1 LTDQIRDRRPKR
13 PCRLNAW
20 AGATLAIAAAV
31 AFAFSTVLARIAY
44 GGGSNATTVASLRFC
59 VPVVVLAFWFWAS
72 RRSLALSRKGVA
84 IACLMGAL
92 TATYSLALLSAVSIV
107 PIAQGILIFYLFP
120 VVLTVILVLLRW
132 EKLNFK
138 ILASIGLAV
147 AGLALTLNPQASSL
161 KLEGLILAFGAAFGF
176 ALVIALSS
184 YGSRQ
189 NDARL
194 MTLYMSGIAA
204 ATLMIF
210 SATEGQFLLPSTG
223 TGWLGFIGSAASYTF
238 ALIAFFVAIPLIG
251 PMRVSLLAYAE
262 PLTTAVLGALFLGE
276 SLAWPQVVGIGL
288 TVSALVG
295 VTMVTSGSS

>member
-1 LTDQIRDRRPKR
+1 
-13 PCRLNAW
+13 
-20 AGATLAIAAAV
+20 
-31 AFAFSTVLARIAY
+31 
-44 GGGSNATTVASLRFC
+44 
-59 VPVVVLAFWFWAS
+59 
-72 RRSLALSRKGVA
+72 
-84 IACLMGAL
+84 MGAL

-147 AGLALTLNPQASSL
+147 AGLALALNPQASSL

-204 ATLMIF
+204 A
-210 SATEGQFLLPSTG
+210 
-223 TGWLGFIGSAASYTF
+223 
-238 ALIAFFVAIPLIG
+238 AFNN
-251 PMRVSLLAYAE
+251 
-262 PLTTAVLGALFLGE
+262 LFRN
-276 SLAWPQVVGIGL
+276 
-288 TVSALVG
+288 
-295 VTMVTSGSS
+295 